1 MLLYDGVI
9 QPRVILP
16 LNSLFWRRDR
26 VDNWGNV
33 FAGMYTRRYM
43 PAANNA
49 IHQPSQ
55 PDKSDLF
62 GGLHK
67 VQNCPLAQIPLIE
80 FMSRLLVPRSLRVL
94 LLKTMK
100 IPYSGQGV
108 YTNYFLPSGCTKQ
121 IFLMGSLTCKSLL
134 SGHTQLKGSHKD
146 RVVFICCCREAGWKL
161 RCQGWAGMSAEGKQD
176 LDDYL
181 TILTCVVIVLFNT
194 NMFAFWVSV
203 CAAE

>member
-108 YTNYFLPSGCTKQ
+108 YTNIYTNYFYHRDAPSRFFWWG
-121 IFLMGSLTCKSLL
+121 LL
-134 SGHTQLKGSHKD
+134 HAKACFQVTPSWRGPIRTEWCLF
-146 RVVFICCCREAGWKL
+146 VV
-161 RCQGWAGMSAEGKQD
+161 
-176 LDDYL
+176 
-181 TILTCVVIVLFNT
+181 VVKRDE
-194 NMFAFWVSV
+194 S
-203 CAAE
+203 